1 MLHIY
6 LFIGVALSWWLGHF
20 FVYDYM
26 GKQKLEKKRKYTC
39 EICNTKVDDFDIAF
53 LEVHHINGNKAD
65 NRKQNL
71 KCLCI
76 RRHSQIYQTHRVHYT
91 SNGRRMLLQLFE
103 EKYRKN
109 NWAFRHSRRAIV
121 NRAWCLDRK
130 ASIPNALPRRSIRG
144 FSFAV
149 EEPKSWATAPL
160 NRLCGRLA

>member
-103 EKYRKN
+103 EKYQK
-109 NWAFRHSRRAIV
+109 
-121 NRAWCLDRK
+121 K
-130 ASIPNALPRRSIRG
+130 
-144 FSFAV
+144 
-149 EEPKSWATAPL
+149 
-160 NRLCGRLA
+160 